1 MDKKVNFIAMEE
13 GTRNDYDLVFQ
24 HEAENG
30 RNLLDRILIWLKMM
44 EGESPYKISRLEHDL
59 QTATRAENDG
69 ADNETIVCALLHDIG
84 DVLAPT
90 NHSQVAAALLRPYVS
105 DKNYWIV
112 LHHGLFQG
120 YYWMHHYDKDRDARD
135 KLKDHPYYDA
145 CVEFCARWDQV
156 SFDPNYDT
164 YPLEHFI
171 PMLKKVFS
179 KEPASFV

>member
-1 MDKKVNFIAMEE
+1 M
-13 GTRNDYDLVFQ
+13 
-24 HEAENG
+24 
-30 RNLLDRILIWLKMM
+30 
-44 EGESPYKISRLEHDL
+44 
-59 QTATRAENDG
+59 
-69 ADNETIVCALLHDIG
+69 IVCALLHDIG

-90 NHSQVAAALLRPYVS
+90 NHAQVAAALLRPYVS
-105 DKNYWIV
+105 EKNYWIV

-135 KLKDHPYYDA
+135 KLKDHPYYEA

-164 YPLEHFI
+164 YSLEHFI
-171 PMLKKVFS
+171 PVLKEVFS

>member
-1 MDKKVNFIAMEE
+1 MSKKVDFTAMED
-13 GTRNDYDLVFQ
+13 GTRSDYDLVFE
-24 HEAENG
+24 HDAENG
-30 RNLLDRILIWLKMM
+30 RNLLNRILIWLKMM
-44 EGESPYKISRLEHDL
+44 EGESPYKISRLDHVL
-59 QTATRAENDG
+59 QTATRAEKDG
-69 ADNETIVCALLHDIG
+69 ADNEMIVCALLHDIG

-90 NHSQVAAALLRPYVS
+90 NHAQVAAALLRPYVS
-105 DKNYWIV
+105 EKNYWIV

-135 KLKDHPYYDA
+135 KLKDHPYYEA

-171 PMLKKVFS
+171 PMLKEVFS